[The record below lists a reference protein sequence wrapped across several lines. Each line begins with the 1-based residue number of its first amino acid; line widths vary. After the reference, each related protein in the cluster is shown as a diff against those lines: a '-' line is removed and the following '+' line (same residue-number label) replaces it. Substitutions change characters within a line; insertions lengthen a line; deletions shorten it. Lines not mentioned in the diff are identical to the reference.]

1 VEFTEFIKELLHI
14 DNGFEISRIE
24 RDSETEPIIRIYLE
38 YQLSYCEIG
47 GKRYQLYDH
56 APVRTWQHLCWFEYP
71 CFIVCRLPRYLYC
84 VRSTRYIDNEGKVK
98 VMEVSFAEKG
108 KSYTRLFSAFV
119 IEALQ
124 EIKVQ
129 NAVAHQ
135 FRTSPYIVRSIMENA
150 VDKALEAR
158 GDVTDLVTISLD
170 EKAFKKGH
178 NYFVLRTKYKY
189 ATILIDS
196 QKDYVVEMTEG
207 RAEKDVK
214 TLLYGIT
221 SQEEQPGLKRVN
233 IDMWKPYTCTLYE
246 VRSINVFEEVAP
258 QAMIVHD
265 KFHIVKKLSEAID
278 KTRRKEVNNEPLL
291 KKNRYTVLK
300 NEHNRT
306 QEQQSVFEQL
316 DKLNLKTAQAWHT
329 CTLYEVRSIRENFK
343 SLFEI
348 QDTTVSGNLLYLY
361 FVRSTKYDWMAHS
374 MTKALPFVNEVIM
387 TIKNHVKG
395 VVNALITR
403 TDSGKHEN
411 VNGRIQ
417 AILVLC
423 TKYAVLAKARG
434 FNNFDRFRIN
444 VLFYFGKLDI
454 NPLNFY

>member
-1 VEFTEFIKELLHI
+1 MEFTEFVKELLHI
-14 DNGFEISRIE
+14 DNGFEVSRIE
-24 RDSETEPIIRIYLE
+24 RDSETEPAIRIYLE

-47 GKRYQLYDH
+47 GIRYHLYDH
-56 APVRTWQHLCWFEYP
+56 APVRIWQHLCWFEYP
-71 CFIVCRLPRYLYC
+71 CFIVCQLP
-84 VRSTRYIDNEGKVK
+84 RYIDNEGKVK
-98 VMEVSFAEKG
+98 TMEVSFAEKG
-108 KSYTRLFSAFV
+108 KSYTGLFSSFV
-119 IEALQ
+119 IDALQ

-129 NAVAHQ
+129 SAVSRQ
-135 FRTSPYIVRSIMENA
+135 FRTTSYIVRSIMENA
-150 VDKALEAR
+150 VDRALEAR

-170 EKAFKKGH
+170 EKAFKRGH
-178 NYFVLRTKYKY
+178 NY

-214 TLLYGIT
+214 SLLYNIT

-233 IDMWKPYTCTLYE
+233 IDMWRPY
-246 VRSINVFEEVAP
+246 INVFEEVAP

-278 KTRRKEVNNEPLL
+278 KTRRKEVINEPLL
-291 KKNRYTVLK
+291 KNNRYTVLK

-306 QEQQSVFEQL
+306 PEQHSIFEQL
-316 DKLNLKTAQAWHT
+316 DKLNLKTAQAWH
-329 CTLYEVRSIRENFK
+329 IRENFK

-348 QDTTVSGNLLYLY
+348 QDKTVSGNLLY
-361 FVRSTKYDWMAHS
+361 DWMEHS
-374 MTKALPFVNEVIM
+374 IAKGLPFVNQVIN
-387 TIKNHVKG
+387 TIKNHVTG

-417 AILVLC
+417 AIL
-423 TKYAVLAKARG
+423 AKARG
-434 FNNFDRFRIN
+434 FKNFDRFRIN
-444 VLFYFGKLDI
+444 VLFYFDNLDI